1 MEANVTMKRFLSA
14 TALIFCLMFGQ
25 AQAAD
30 VYATT
35 ENNNGKIT
43 DVYVVLDTKGKAV
56 ILKKKYGIK
65 VMLRS
70 IGRNHPLH
78 KNWGLGFK
86 KENGDLY
93 AVLEHGF
100 IDDVTKQVTRGN
112 TILSSYYW
120 DIFKT
125 AMEHS

>member
-1 MEANVTMKRFLSA
+1 
-14 TALIFCLMFGQ
+14 
-25 AQAAD
+25 
-30 VYATT
+30 
-35 ENNNGKIT
+35 
-43 DVYVVLDTKGKAV
+43 
-56 ILKKKYGIK
+56 
-65 VMLRS
+65 MLRS

-78 KNWGLGFK
+78 ENWGLGFK